1 MKKNILLPAM
11 ALTVPLLVGA
21 AAPGIDLDKA
31 RERVEVART
40 AAGSDHAYIFGQL
53 CSEPIRAVNAA
64 APVGQVPGALPTI
77 DPARTWYAEP
87 VRVFDDLYFLG
98 QTAFSVWAL
107 RTSDGIIL
115 VDAIFDYS
123 VEAEVIEGLRK
134 LGIDP
139 KEIRYVIISHAHA
152 DHSGG
157 AGVLQKFGAKVVMSA
172 ADWDLYEKSNE
183 KIPAKRDIVA
193 TDGMEIKL
201 GKSSVRVYVT
211 PGHTHGTVSTVLP
224 VHDNGVAHTA
234 ALWGGTLFNFG
245 DSPDD
250 PRLKRLE
257 TYAASAARFR
267 EVANKAGADILLS
280 NHTAYDGST
289 VKLPALARRQAGASH
304 PYVIGKDAV
313 QRFFKVAEEC
323 AVAARLSP
331 PPPPRARGAG
341 PGGARGAA
349 PGGAGQGAARG
360 PAPGPAPTSQQ

>member
-1 MKKNILLPAM
+1 
-11 ALTVPLLVGA
+11 
-21 AAPGIDLDKA
+21 
-31 RERVEVART
+31 
-40 AAGSDHAYIFGQL
+40 
-53 CSEPIRAVNAA
+53 
-64 APVGQVPGALPTI
+64 
-77 DPARTWYAEP
+77 

-107 RTSDGIIL
+107 RTSEGIIL

-157 AGVLQKFGAKVVMSA
+157 AGVLQKFGARVVMSA
-172 ADWDLYEKSNE
+172 ADWDLYEKSSE
-183 KIPAKRDIVA
+183 KIPAKRDIIA
-193 TDGMEIKL
+193 TDGMEIRL
-201 GKSSVRVYVT
+201 GKSSVRVYAT

-234 ALWGGTLFNFG
+234 VLWGGTLFNFA
-245 DSPDD
+245 DTADD
-250 PRLKRLE
+250 PRLRRLD

-267 EVANKAGADILLS
+267 EVANQAGADILLS

-289 VKLPALARRQAGASH
+289 VKLPALAGRQAGAPH

-313 QRFFKVAEEC
+313 QRFFRVAQEC
-323 AVAARLSP
+323 AIAARLSP
-331 PPPPRARGAG
+331 PPPPRVRGAG
-341 PGGARGAA
+341 PGAA
-349 PGGAGQGAARG
+349 SGLT
-360 PAPGPAPTSQQ
+360 PAQPPVPQQ